1 MGMNLNGNNIYA
13 RGYIVSNEELE
24 LPSGLSWSMS
34 NVGGYIFYTHSKTAF
49 HVWSSGAKNVV
60 IIGLASDIDD
70 ISLTTREITNKISSI
85 YNKSGY
91 TAAIEYI
98 AYLGG
103 RFLCFLIENG
113 KSMQVIPDCHATYA
127 CYYSQ
132 FARPVFCSHINLL
145 AEIEGNEVNENA
157 RSIINSK
164 EYVSPGGKY
173 YPALMLP
180 FKQTGIIFANNKL
193 IHDFKGNKIVSERF
207 YPFSESN
214 FSVSDLNAEKVN
226 EFNRILGQNLRAIV
240 KDSIFHISLT
250 GGNDSGVTLSAILR
264 EKLES
269 QAKAFTYF
277 NASRATDMAEDVFE
291 ASRRAYKAK
300 ISHKIVELKP
310 LDISSDF
317 HKQYSSSFR
326 LGARY
331 PSLARAY
338 YEDLPHDI
346 LSLVSTCSETGTV
359 FYTDRSDTD
368 ISARCLASKFTTSNV
383 KDNPDVIKS
392 FEEYIEHTMFTKE
405 KLGGL
410 DFYDVFYWEH
420 RNAKWASLWYSEA
433 DLSHF
438 TVVPFNQR
446 TLIELMLSI
455 PLEQRASKE
464 LLKRSMDS

>member
-1 MGMNLNGNNIYA
+1 MNLNGNNIYT

-24 LPSGLSWSMS
+24 LPSGLSWSIS
-34 NVGGYIFYTHSKTAF
+34 NVGGYLFYTQSKTALT
-49 HVWSSGAKNVV
+49 VWSSGEKNVV

-70 ISLTTREITNKISSI
+70 VSLTTREIASKVCKIYDSSGC
-85 YNKSGY
+85 S
-91 TAAIEYI
+91 AAIEYI

-103 RFLCFLIENG
+103 RFICFLIERCA
-113 KSMQVIPDCHATYA
+113 SMQVIPDCHATYA

-132 FARPVFCSHINLL
+132 YVRPVFCSHINLL
-145 AEIEGNEVNENA
+145 AEVEGNEVNENA
-157 RSIINSK
+157 RSIINSE

-180 FKQTGIIFANNKL
+180 FKQTELIFANNKL
-193 IHDFKGNKIVSERF
+193 THDFKDKKISSERF
-207 YPFSESN
+207 YPFPDSHFSISE
-214 FSVSDLNAEKVN
+214 VEVEKVN
-226 EFNRILGQNLRAIV
+226 SFNKLLGQNLRAIV
-240 KDSIFHISLT
+240 KNSIFHISLT

-277 NASRATDMAEDVFE
+277 NALRAKDMSEDVFE

-300 ISHKIVELKP
+300 ISHKLVELKP
-310 LDISSDF
+310 LDITSDF
-317 HKQYSSSFR
+317 HKEYSSSFR

-346 LSLVSTCSETGTV
+346 LSLVSTCSETGTA
-359 FYTDRSDTD
+359 FYKDRSDAE
-368 ISARCLASKFTTSNV
+368 ISAKCLAAKFTTSKI
-383 KDNPDVIKS
+383 KDNPHVIKS
-392 FEEYIEHTMFTKE
+392 FEDYIEHTMFTKD
-405 KLGGL
+405 KLAGL

-420 RNAKWASLWYSEA
+420 RNAKWASLWYPEA

-455 PLEQRASKE
+455 PLEQRLNKE
-464 LLKRSMDS
+464 LLKRSMIS

>member
-1 MGMNLNGNNIYA
+1 MEEKNIYT
-13 RGYIVSNEELE
+13 RGYILTKERLE
-24 LPSGLSWSMS
+24 VPESLGWSFQQL
-34 NVGGYIFYTHSKTAF
+34 GGYSLYAEKKTCVYIWETPDA
-49 HVWSSGAKNVV
+49 SVV
-60 IIGLASDIDD
+60 IVGLASDIDD
-70 ISLTTREITNKISSI
+70 ETLTTKEIARKASHLFHSA
-85 YNKSGY
+85 GAD
-91 TAAIEYI
+91 AAIEYI

-103 RFLCFLIENG
+103 RFVCFLIEPH
-113 KSMQVIPDCHATYA
+113 KSLQVIPDCHATYA

-132 FARPVFCSHINLL
+132 STRPVFCSHINLL
-145 AEIEGNEVNENA
+145 AELEGNDVNEYA
-157 RSIINSK
+157 RNIVNSK
-164 EYVSPGGKY
+164 DYVSPGGKY

-180 FKQTGIIFANNKL
+180 FENTHILFPNNKL
-193 IHDFKGNKIVSERF
+193 VHQFKDVHVKAERF
-207 YPFSESN
+207 YPFDH
-214 FSVSDLNAEKVN
+214 SVFLTKSVDTAKAQK
-226 EFNRILGQNLRAIV
+226 FNSILGKNIRALV
-240 KDSIFHISLT
+240 KDKIFHISLT
-250 GGNDSGVTLSAILR
+250 AGNDSGVTLASVVR
-264 EKLES
+264 ERLAQ

-359 FYTDRSDTD
+359 FYTDRSDPD
-368 ISARCLASKFTTSNV
+368 ITAECLASKFTTSKLKN
-383 KDNPDVIKS
+383 NPDVIKS

-410 DFYDVFYWEH
+410 DFYDAFYWEH

-464 LLKRSMDS
+464 LLKRSMSS

>member
-1 MGMNLNGNNIYA
+1 MNLNGNNIYA

-34 NVGGYIFYTHSKTAF
+34 NVGGYFFYTHSKTAF
-49 HVWSSGAKNVV
+49 HEWASGTKNVV

-70 ISLTTREITNKISSI
+70 ISLTTREITSKISSI

-91 TAAIEYI
+91 SAAIEYI

-103 RFLCFLIENG
+103 RFLCFLIESG
-113 KSMQVIPDCHATYA
+113 KTMQVIPDCHATYA

-132 FARPVFCSHINLL
+132 LTRPVFCSHINLL
-145 AEIEGNEVNENA
+145 AEVEGNEVNENA

-368 ISARCLASKFTTSNV
+368 ISARCLASKFTTSKV
-383 KDNPDVIKS
+383 KDNPDVIES

-464 LLKRSMDS
+464 LLKRSMSS

>member
-1 MGMNLNGNNIYA
+1 MNLNGNNIYA

-34 NVGGYIFYTHSKTAF
+34 NVGGYFFYTHSKTTF
-49 HVWSSGAKNVV
+49 NVWSSGVKDVV

-70 ISLTTREITNKISSI
+70 ISLTTREIASKISNI
-85 YNKSGY
+85 YNNSGY
-91 TAAIEYI
+91 SAAIEYV

-103 RFLCFLIENG
+103 RFLCFLIESG
-113 KSMQVIPDCHATYA
+113 KGMQVIPDCHATYA

-145 AEIEGNEVNENA
+145 AEVEGNEVNENA
-157 RSIINSK
+157 RSIINAK
-164 EYVSPGGKY
+164 EYISPGGKY

-180 FKQTGIIFANNKL
+180 FKQAGIIFANNKL
-193 IHDFKGNKIVSERF
+193 IHNFKEKKIISERF
-207 YPFSESN
+207 YPFLHSE
-214 FSVSDLNAEKVN
+214 FSISDIDADKVN
-226 EFNRILGQNLRAIV
+226 TFNRILGKNLRAIV
-240 KDSIFHISLT
+240 KNSIFHISLT

-277 NASRATDMAEDVFE
+277 NASRSIDMAEDVFE

-300 ISHKIVELKP
+300 IPHKIVEIKP

-317 HKQYSSSFR
+317 HKQYSRSFR

-338 YEDLPHDI
+338 HEDLPHDI

-359 FYTDRSDTD
+359 FYTDRSDAD
-368 ISARCLASKFTTSNV
+368 ISARCLATKFTTSKI

-392 FEEYIEHTMFTKE
+392 FEEYIEHTMFTNE

-455 PLEQRASKE
+455 PLEQRANKE
-464 LLKRSMDS
+464 FLKRSMGS